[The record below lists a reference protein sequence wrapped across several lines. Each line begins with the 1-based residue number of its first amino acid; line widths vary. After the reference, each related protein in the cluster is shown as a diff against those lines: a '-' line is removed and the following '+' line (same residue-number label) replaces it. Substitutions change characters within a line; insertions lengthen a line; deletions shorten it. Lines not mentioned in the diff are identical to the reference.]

1 MYHGPYQK
9 GLDRSYLH
17 VYACL
22 HLCFMLVLASLVLGF
37 ATFGALRGLD
47 LMWLHLTPMRPCSD
61 VTIWEASPNSGLLR
75 ADPYLFRFARCYAY
89 HAYVGKY
96 ACAQRKINGS
106 TSFII
111 DNMYYVSFRI

>member
-89 HAYVGKY
+89 RAYVGKY